1 MRRGVELSSRWMLGS
16 QTSNVTA
23 VHMRGSVV
31 RDELVIALPSAGGG
45 DVMLSA
51 YDMGGRRVEAC
62 VLRAQGQEVRYSFA
76 RLPAGVYVLRV
87 RYAGQAQSLKVVK
100 L

>member
-1 MRRGVELSSRWMLGS
+1 
-16 QTSNVTA
+16 
-23 VHMRGSVV
+23 MRGSVT
-31 RDELVIALPSAGGG
+31 REELVIELAAAGGG

-51 YDMGGRRVEAC
+51 YDMSGRCVEAR
-62 VLRAQGQEVRYSFA
+62 VLRGHGRVVRYSFA

-87 RYAGQAQSLKVVK
+87 RCAGQTQSFKIVK